1 MYLKPDYKLKKNI
14 IIVSLF
20 LFLYGIIIEV
30 LQSKITLNRV
40 GEYQDILAN
49 VLGIF
54 LGALI
59 FRYIRKLELNYNK
72 GLFF

>member
-1 MYLKPDYKLKKNI
+1 MYLKPEYTLKKNI
-14 IIVSLF
+14 VIVSLF